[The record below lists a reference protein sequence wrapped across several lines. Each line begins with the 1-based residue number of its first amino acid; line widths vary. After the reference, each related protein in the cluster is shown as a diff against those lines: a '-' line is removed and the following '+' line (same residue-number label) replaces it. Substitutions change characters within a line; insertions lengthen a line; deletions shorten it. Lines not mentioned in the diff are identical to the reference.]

1 MRALLCLALVPA
13 ALATAAFASGPIS
26 RGDAMDLK
34 RDIAGEYRL
43 ENGRD
48 VRLAL
53 VEDRLYLDLNRH
65 YRREVEPI
73 AENVLASR
81 DGSLTV
87 QYLPDGPSD
96 RIVIRHPELPA
107 NARLGEHSWRGR

>member
-13 ALATAAFASGPIS
+13 AMVTAAFASGPIS
-26 RGDAMDLK
+26 HGDALDLK
-34 RDIAGEYRL
+34 RDIAGQYRL

-48 VRLAL
+48 LRLAL
-53 VEDRLYLDLNRH
+53 VADRLYLDLNRH
-65 YRREVEPI
+65 HRREIAPV

-81 DGSLTV
+81 DGNLTV
-87 QYLPDGPSD
+87 QYMPDGPAD

-107 NARLGEHSWRGR
+107 NLRLGERSWVGR